1 MKITQ
6 QADHIRIDA
15 HVDTVNKN
23 FLNDLV
29 DFIGRT
35 IAGYP
40 AHVPPI
46 LLVVEGPAVNID
58 PIDSIEIW
66 RRAAKKG
73 VQRTKIAY
81 VISGRPFT
89 PVVKFIEIYVL
100 NRGMQLR
107 FFDNPFD
114 ALKWLV

>member
-1 MKITQ
+1 MKTTL
-6 QADHIRIDA
+6 QAGYIRIDA
-15 HVDTVNKN
+15 HAHRVNKN
-23 FLNDLV
+23 FLNELV
-29 DFIGRT
+29 DFVGAT

-46 LLVVEGPAVNID
+46 LLVVEGPEVDID

-66 RRAAKKG
+66 KRAAQQG

-81 VISGRPFT
+81 VISGLPFS
-89 PVVKFIEIYVL
+89 PVAKFIEIYVL

-107 FFDNPFD
+107 FFDNPAE
-114 ALKWLV
+114 ALQWLA